1 VFFVVKVFLQIIELG
16 EKMKKLKR
24 TFLTITLLLLLIPT
38 LVLAQGNGFTETFD
52 DSTLTEWE
60 APHGV
65 SVENGVL
72 KISDGGFA
80 LHFGDWSEITLTLK
94 FKFSGE
100 GEGAVNYYF
109 RDEGR
114 YAVVFSENIL
124 YLEKETPQGYETLG
138 DAKVEALQSDTWIN
152 LKIVVSSGT
161 HQIYLNDQL
170 QLTSTDENPLET
182 GAVMFNSRGL
192 TLEFDDLSVQGT
204 PGEGAMPSTN
214 GEAPPEGETPPEGE
228 PPMDAEPAGEEMP
241 QVEGAP
247 QVGETNAATA
257 ETTQATAPLTKD
269 GLMQEFFSSQAN
281 PTDLTT
287 FLINMLLAAVA
298 AFILSFVYIHWGS
311 SLSNRR
317 KFAANFML
325 MTVTTTFIILV
336 VRSSV
341 ALSLGLV
348 GALSIVRFRTAVKE
362 PEELAYLFFAI
373 GIGIGLGDNQRLITM
388 LALLIGILIIGLN
401 RLLRRAEAD
410 VNLHLVIASHN
421 PSKVELIQIE
431 SVLRKYCSKMKLLRF
446 DETADVLEAGFL
458 VEFREMSRLN
468 ETKQEL
474 RALSD
479 QIEITFMDNKGV
491 W

>member
-1 VFFVVKVFLQIIELG
+1 
-16 EKMKKLKR
+16 MKRLR
-24 TFLTITLLLLLIPT
+24 RIFLTLTILLLFLLPT
-38 LVLAQGNGFTETFD
+38 IALAQGDGFSENFD
-52 DSTLTEWE
+52 SPTLTEWE
-60 APHGV
+60 LPDGV
-65 SVENGVL
+65 TVVGGVL
-72 KISDGGFA
+72 QMQPGGFA

-100 GEGAVNYYF
+100 GEGVVNYYF

-114 YAVVFSENIL
+114 YGVVFAENHL
-124 YLEKETPQGYETLG
+124 ALEKETPQGFEMLG
-138 DAKVEALQSDTWIN
+138 NTNIDGLQSDTWIN
-152 LKIVVSSGT
+152 LKIIVSGGE
-161 HQIYLNDQL
+161 HQIYINDTL
-170 QLTSTDENPLET
+170 QITATDSNPLET

-192 TLEFDDLSVQGT
+192 TLEFDDLQVQGIS
-204 PGEGAMPSTN
+204 GEDAMPEGEDLPEGEEQPME
-214 GEAPPEGETPPEGE
+214 GEAPPMGEE
-228 PPMDAEPAGEEMP
+228 PPMID
-241 QVEGAP
+241 GASG
-247 QVGETNAATA
+247 VGEATAAATDD
-257 ETTQATAPLTKD
+257 TTQPLTKE

-287 FLINMLLAAVA
+287 FLINMVLAAIA
-298 AFILSFVYIHWGS
+298 AFILSLVYIHWGS

-388 LALLIGILIIGLN
+388 LALTIGILIIGLN

-410 VNLHLVIASHN
+410 VNLHLSVASHN
-421 PSKVELIQIE
+421 PSKVELEEIE

-446 DETADVLEAGFL
+446 DETGEVLEAGFL
-458 VEFREMSRLN
+458 VEFREMSQLN
-468 ETKQEL
+468 VTKQEL
-474 RALSD
+474 RALSE

>member
-1 VFFVVKVFLQIIELG
+1 MRPF
-16 EKMKKLKR
+16 KKTL
-24 TFLTITLLLLLIPT
+24 LTITILLLLLPSIIF
-38 LVLAQGNGFTETFD
+38 AQGNGFSETFD
-52 DSTLTEWE
+52 DSTLAEWE

-65 SVENGVL
+65 SVENGIL
-72 KISDGGFA
+72 KISDDGFA

-109 RDEGR
+109 RDEGH
-114 YAVVFSENIL
+114 YGFIFSEDIL
-124 YLEKETPQGYETLG
+124 YLEKETPQGMESLG
-138 DAKVEALQSDTWIN
+138 NAKAAALQPDTWIN
-152 LKIVVSSGT
+152 LKIIVSGGQ
-161 HQIYLNDQL
+161 HQIYLNDEL
-170 QLTSTDENPLET
+170 QVTITDSNPLET
-182 GAVMFNSRGL
+182 GAVMLNSRGL
-192 TLEFDDLSVQGT
+192 TLEFDDLNVQGT
-204 PGEGAMPSTN
+204 PGDGAMM
-214 GEAPPEGETPPEGE
+214 EGE
-228 PPMDAEPAGEEMP
+228 PPPVGEEAPAAEAPALGEANP
-241 QVEGAP
+241 QTAAP
-247 QVGETNAATA
+247 ALSTPSANP
-257 ETTQATAPLTKD
+257 TQ
-269 GLMQEFFSSQAN
+269 GQGNLMQEFFASQAT

-287 FLINMLLAAVA
+287 FLINMFLAAIA
-298 AFILSFVYIHWGS
+298 AFILSLVYIHWGS

-325 MTVTTTFIILV
+325 MTITTTFIILV

-373 GIGIGLGDNQRLITM
+373 GIGIGLGDNQRMITM
-388 LALLIGILIIGLN
+388 LALVIGIIIIGLN
-401 RLLRRAEAD
+401 TLLRRAEAD
-410 VNLHLVIASHN
+410 VNLHLSIASQH
-421 PSKVELIQIE
+421 PAKVELVQIE

-458 VEFREMSRLN
+458 VEFREMSQLN
-468 ETKQEL
+468 VTKQEL